1 MHADRLRDAQ
11 KARPFH
17 PYVVTMTDGRRFQVR
32 HPEFV
37 ILHPDN
43 RTVVLVD
50 EETGETHL
58 LDRMLMMDLV
68 RNPLTDPQMSPQTAA
83 D

>member
-17 PYVVTMTDGRRFQVR
+17 PYIVTMTDGRRFHVR

-50 EETGETHL
+50 EESGETHL
-58 LDRMLMMDLV
+58 LDRLLMSDLV
-68 RNPLTDPQMSPQTAA
+68 WNPLTDPQMAPEKTSA
-83 D
+83 